1 VSGRRSLPEGA
12 RLVLALSLA
21 GLVSGLAIVGA
32 YRATLPAIR
41 ANQAAALRRAVFEV
55 LPGAERME
63 RLEWRD
69 GALVTAEDGAA
80 AGAAPAVYA
89 GYGAGGERVGY
100 AVPAEGAGFQ
110 DTIRLL
116 FGYRPERRRI
126 VGLAILESR
135 ETPGLGDRIYKDPE
149 FVAAFSDL
157 AVEPQVE
164 LVKGGGEGPNQVD
177 AITGA
182 TISSRAV
189 VDIVNAAGGEWWERL
204 AAAAGDG
211 DAGDRGDGEAGAE
224 AEEGE
229 SGVVE
234 RGPGPDRGGR
244 SSGDGGGDAGDG

>member
-1 VSGRRSLPEGA
+1 VNGRRGLPEGA
-12 RLVLALSLA
+12 RVALTLTLAA
-21 GLVSGLAIVGA
+21 LVSGLAIAGA

-41 ANQAAALRRAVFEV
+41 ANQAAALERAVFEV

-69 GALVTAEDGAA
+69 GALAA
-80 AGAAPAVYA
+80 AGDGAGGGGPAVYA
-89 GYGAGGERVGY
+89 GYGAGGERIGY
-100 AVPAEGAGFQ
+100 AVPGEGAGFQ

-135 ETPGLGDRIYKDPE
+135 ETPGLGDRIYKDPL
-149 FVAAFSDL
+149 FVAEFADL
-157 AVEPQVE
+157 AVEPRVE
-164 LVKGGGEGPNQVD
+164 LVKGSGEAPNQVD

-204 AAAAGDG
+204 AAGTPAGGGGPSAAG
-211 DAGDRGDGEAGAE
+211 
-224 AEEGE
+224 
-229 SGVVE
+229 
-234 RGPGPDRGGR
+234 GG
-244 SSGDGGGDAGDG
+244 GDGGD

>member
-1 VSGRRSLPEGA
+1 MSGGRRFPEGA

-32 YRATLPAIR
+32 YQATLPAIQ
-41 ANQAAALRRAVFEV
+41 ANQAAALERAVFEV

-63 RLEWRD
+63 KLEWRD
-69 GALVTAEDGAA
+69 GALVAAEDGAHGAVAGA
-80 AGAAPAVYA
+80 AGGGAAPAVYA

-100 AVPAEGAGFQ
+100 AVPGEGAGFQ

-116 FGYRPERRRI
+116 FGYRPERGRI

-149 FVAAFSDL
+149 FVAEFADL

-189 VDIVNAAGGEWWERL
+189 VDIVNAAGAEWLGRL
-204 AAAAGDG
+204 PAAAPGDG
-211 DAGDRGDGEAGAE
+211 DT
-224 AEEGE
+224 
-229 SGVVE
+229 GV
-234 RGPGPDRGGR
+234 GG
-244 SSGDGGGDAGDG
+244 GGGGDD